1 MTFEY
6 FIKKPAQT
14 VFDKLTELAEVS
26 STDFSRN
33 SIYSRSIRKRFWFT
47 PYSYS
52 HTRTTVDENRKR
64 VCRKTQIMKL
74 LEIRRVYQIEAKG
87 NGTVIR
93 ENVIVKGNALLKRL
107 IGDNLRDTCSRWFTP
122 EREF

>member
-6 FIKKPAQT
+6 FTKKPAQT
-14 VFDKLTELAEVS
+14 VFEKFTEIAEVS
-26 STDFSRN
+26 AKDFSR
-33 SIYSRSIRKRFWFT
+33 SAIYSRSQRKRFWFT

-52 HTRTTVDENRKR
+52 YTRTVVDGERKR
-64 VCRKTQIMKL
+64 MSRKTQIMKL

-87 NGTVIR
+87 NGTLIR

-107 IGDNLRDTCSRWFTP
+107 IGGSLRDTCSRWFGSET
-122 EREF
+122 EF

>member
-14 VFDKLTELAEVS
+14 VFEKLTEIAEVS
-26 STDFSRN
+26 AKDFNRSA
-33 SIYSRSIRKRFWFT
+33 IYSRSQRKRFWFT
-47 PYSYS
+47 PYSYA
-52 HTRTTVDENRKR
+52 HTRTVVDGDRKR
-64 VCRKTQIMKL
+64 VSRKTRIMRL

-107 IGDNLRDTCSRWFTP
+107 IGDNLGDTCSRWFTP